1 MWTEHYTKALNHRP
15 SSELD
20 AQQLQAAD
28 DSDTS
33 VDVLTIQEVR
43 AAITKLK
50 FGHAAGRDASSR
62 NVEAEQS
69 TYVLHQLFVKMD

>member
-1 MWTEHYTKALNHRP
+1 LSRWTEHYTKALNHRP

-28 DSDTS
+28 DPDTS

-50 FGHAAGRDASSR
+50 FGHAAGRDAVAPEMLKQ
-62 NVEAEQS
+62 NNQPMFFINC
-69 TYVLHQLFVKMD
+69 L